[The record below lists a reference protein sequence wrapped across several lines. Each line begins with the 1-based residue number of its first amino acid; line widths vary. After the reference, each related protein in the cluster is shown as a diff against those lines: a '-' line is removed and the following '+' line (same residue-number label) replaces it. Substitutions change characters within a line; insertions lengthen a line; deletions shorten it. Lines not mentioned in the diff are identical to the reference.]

1 MKKHLFIP
9 SKIDYVRGK
18 RPKVECILCAI
29 IVRDSRVV
37 DTCVY
42 NNSMVTVALNLYPYN
57 PGHLM
62 VFPNRHVEDLT
73 KLSSDEVIEMH
84 RLTVLSM
91 KIIRELYHS
100 QGFNI
105 GYNLGEAAGA
115 SIKHLHLHI
124 VPRFRNELG
133 FIDIIAGSKI
143 FVEDP
148 AQAMI
153 KLRKAFLKEEKE
165 KEKLNGII

>member
-1 MKKHLFIP
+1 MRKHLFIP
-9 SKIDYVRGK
+9 SKMDYVRGK

-29 IVRDSRVV
+29 IVHDSRVV

-42 NNSMVTVALNLYPYN
+42 SNSMMTVALNLYPYN

-62 VFPNRHVEDLT
+62 VFPNRHIEDLAE
-73 KLSSDEVIEMH
+73 LPSDEVIEMH
-84 RLTVLSM
+84 RLAVLSM

-105 GYNLGEAAGA
+105 GYNLGEVAGA

-133 FIDIIAGSKI
+133 FVDIIAGSKI

-153 KLRKAFLKEEKE
+153 KLKKAFLKEEKE
-165 KEKLNGII
+165 KEK

>member
-1 MKKHLFIP
+1 MRKHLFIP
-9 SKIDYVRGK
+9 SKIDYVRGE
-18 RPKVECILCAI
+18 RPQVDCILCAI
-29 IVRDSRVV
+29 IVHDSRVV

-42 NNSMVTVALNLYPYN
+42 SNSMMTVALNLYPYN

-62 VFPNRHVEDLT
+62 VFPNRHIEDLAE
-73 KLSSDEVIEMH
+73 LSSDEVMGMH
-84 RLTVLSM
+84 CLALLSM

-100 QGFNI
+100 QGFNV

-133 FIDIIAGSKI
+133 FVDIIAGSKI

-153 KLRKAFLKEEKE
+153 KLKKAFLKKEKE
-165 KEKLNGII
+165 KEK

>member
-153 KLRKAFLKEEKE
+153 KLRKAFLKEKKE

>member
-91 KIIRELYHS
+91 KIVRELYHS

>member
-1 MKKHLFIP
+1 MRKHLFIP
-9 SKIDYVRGK
+9 SKMDYVRGK

-29 IVRDSRVV
+29 IAHDSRVV

-42 NNSMVTVALNLYPYN
+42 SNSMVTVALNLYPYN

-62 VFPNRHVEDLT
+62 VFPNRHIEDLAE
-73 KLSSDEVIEMH
+73 LSSDEVMEMH
-84 RLTVLSM
+84 RLAILSM

-105 GYNLGEAAGA
+105 GYNLGEVAGA

-133 FIDIIAGSKI
+133 FVDIIAGSKI

-153 KLRKAFLKEEKE
+153 KLKKAFLKEEKE
-165 KEKLNGII
+165 KEK

>member
-1 MKKHLFIP
+1 MRKHLFIP

-29 IVRDSRVV
+29 IARDSKVV

-42 NNSMVTVALNLYPYN
+42 NNSMMTVALNLYPYN

-62 VFPNRHVEDLT
+62 VFPNRHIEDLAE
-73 KLSSDEVIEMH
+73 LSPGEVMEMH
-84 RLTVLSM
+84 RLAVLSM
-91 KIIRELYHS
+91 KIVRELYHS

-133 FIDIIAGSKI
+133 FVDIIAGSKI

-153 KLRKAFLKEEKE
+153 KLKEAFLKEEKE
-165 KEKLNGII
+165 KER

>member
-91 KIIRELYHS
+91 KIVRELYHS

-153 KLRKAFLKEEKE
+153 KLRKAFLKEKKE

>member
-1 MKKHLFIP
+1 MRKHLFIP
-9 SKIDYVRGK
+9 SKMDYVRGK

-29 IVRDSRVV
+29 IVHDSRVV

-62 VFPNRHVEDLT
+62 VFPNRHIEDLAE
-73 KLSSDEVIEMH
+73 LSSDEVMEMH
-84 RLTVLSM
+84 RLAILSM

-153 KLRKAFLKEEKE
+153 KLRKAFLKEKKE

>member
-1 MKKHLFIP
+1 MRKHLFIP

-133 FIDIIAGSKI
+133 FVDIIAGSKI

-153 KLRKAFLKEEKE
+153 KLKKAFLKEEKE
-165 KEKLNGII
+165 KEK

>member
-1 MKKHLFIP
+1 MRKHLFIP
-9 SKIDYVRGK
+9 SKMDYVRGK

-29 IVRDSRVV
+29 IAHDSRVV

-42 NNSMVTVALNLYPYN
+42 SNSMMTVALNLYPYN

-62 VFPNRHVEDLT
+62 VFPNRHIEDLAE
-73 KLSSDEVIEMH
+73 LSSDEVMEMH
-84 RLTVLSM
+84 RLAILSM

-105 GYNLGEAAGA
+105 GYNLGEVAGA

-133 FIDIIAGSKI
+133 FVDIIAGSKI

-153 KLRKAFLKEEKE
+153 KLKKAFLKEEKE
-165 KEKLNGII
+165 KEK

>member
-1 MKKHLFIP
+1 MRKHLFIP
-9 SKIDYVRGK
+9 SKMDYVRGK

-29 IVRDSRVV
+29 IAHDSRVV

-42 NNSMVTVALNLYPYN
+42 SNSMMTVALNLYPYN

-62 VFPNRHVEDLT
+62 VFPNRHIEDLAE
-73 KLSSDEVIEMH
+73 LSSDEVMEIH
-84 RLTVLSM
+84 RLAILSM

-105 GYNLGEAAGA
+105 GYNLGEVAGA

-133 FIDIIAGSKI
+133 FVDIIAGSKI

-153 KLRKAFLKEEKE
+153 KLKKAFLKEEKE
-165 KEKLNGII
+165 KEK

>member
-1 MKKHLFIP
+1 MRKHLFIP
-9 SKIDYVRGK
+9 SKMDYVRGK

-91 KIIRELYHS
+91 KIVRELYHS

-153 KLRKAFLKEEKE
+153 KLRKAFLKEKKE

>member
-1 MKKHLFIP
+1 MRKHLFIP
-9 SKIDYVRGK
+9 SKMDYVREK

-29 IVRDSRVV
+29 IAHDSRVV

-42 NNSMVTVALNLYPYN
+42 SNSMMTVALNLYPYN

-62 VFPNRHVEDLT
+62 VFPNRHIEDLAE
-73 KLSSDEVIEMH
+73 LSSDEVMEMH
-84 RLTVLSM
+84 RLAILSM

-105 GYNLGEAAGA
+105 GYNLGEVAGA

-133 FIDIIAGSKI
+133 FVDIIAGSKI

-153 KLRKAFLKEEKE
+153 KLKKAFLKEEKE
-165 KEKLNGII
+165 KEK

>member
-1 MKKHLFIP
+1 MRKHLFIP

-18 RPKVECILCAI
+18 RPHVDCILCAI
-29 IVRDSRVV
+29 ISRDSRVT
-37 DTCVY
+37 DTSLY
-42 NNSMVTVALNLYPYN
+42 NNSLITVALNIYPYN

-62 VFPNRHVEDLT
+62 VFPNRHIEDLSE
-73 KLSSDEVIEMH
+73 LSSEEVMEMH
-84 RLTVLSM
+84 RLAILYM

-133 FIDIIAGSKI
+133 FVDIIAGSKI

-153 KLRKAFLKEEKE
+153 KLKKAFLKEEKE
-165 KEKLNGII
+165 KEK

>member
-1 MKKHLFIP
+1 MRKHLFIP
-9 SKIDYVRGK
+9 SKMDYVRGK

-29 IVRDSRVV
+29 IAHDSRVV

-42 NNSMVTVALNLYPYN
+42 SNSMMTVALNLYPYN

-62 VFPNRHVEDLT
+62 VFPNRHIEDLAE
-73 KLSSDEVIEMH
+73 LSSDEVMKMH
-84 RLTVLSM
+84 RLAVLSM
-91 KIIRELYHS
+91 KIVRELYHS

-153 KLRKAFLKEEKE
+153 KLKKAFLKEEKE
-165 KEKLNGII
+165 KEK